1 MVKHGRNKK
10 RRAGRIGRTKLKN
23 RNFRFFKPP
32 QITDLVVKES
42 WNPKR
47 SAAENMAALG
57 LSTNNTRSLS
67 NSTTAEL
74 AAITSNK
81 AVELYDIPDSD
92 NIPKSTLR
100 MLPVSIENQG
110 YMVKLFAKYGS
121 DYKKMSM
128 DIKLNNM
135 QHTEK
140 QLQKIGA
147 RFLLLNENQLRSE
160 LPDSVKAL
168 MAFC

>member
-1 MVKHGRNKK
+1 
-10 RRAGRIGRTKLKN
+10 
-23 RNFRFFKPP
+23 
-32 QITDLVVKES
+32 
-42 WNPKR
+42 
-47 SAAENMAALG
+47 MAALG
-57 LSTNNTRSLS
+57 LSTNNTRDLL
-67 NSTTAEL
+67 NNTNVEEQEA
-74 AAITSNK
+74 TSSK

-121 DYKKMSM
+121 NYKKMSM
-128 DIKLNNM
+128 DIKLTNM
-135 QHTEK
+135 QHMET

-147 RFLLLNENQLRSE
+147 RFLLLNENQLRVE
-160 LPDSVKAL
+160 LPDSVKEL